1 MTLKQ
6 QHPSLSSPLSTS
18 ASTLLSHPTTEIYR
32 LITRR
37 LLTSLE
43 AGLVPWHQP
52 WLTDEQG
59 DSTSERGLPYH
70 ALSGQAFSGVNVLLL
85 WQTQQARQLRATRWL
100 TGDDLRA
107 LGGQVKP
114 GEKPTTVVRYK
125 PTLSL
130 MKVINLTQCE
140 GLPAELQPGG
150 PLPPGPYPSLQG
162 VHDLV
167 ICSGVPLLHRDDVPL
182 VGLYRPLH
190 DRIELPGLAQYGQ
203 PADYWSTLLTLLVQA
218 TGHVGRLDRFGLS
231 VRDGDSDS
239 VQESLIAS
247 VGAAFLGEQLRVR
260 GQAGQPD
267 TDPLAYWI
275 ERMQADPQAIFRAS
289 HAARQAMDYLQQ
301 RVNQRPTTVAAFQQM
316 AGVLM
321 QHYGQRLDETDLVS
335 EAVVRR
341 HLQTGTRP
349 LEAVN
354 ILADLYAWR
363 RQDSQE
369 RALFPEPLTVASE
382 LLATLETSP
391 GSLVYYQ
398 VPDETETNS
407 TEDTDEQTTQLALT
421 EAEAFALVDAQMLAE
436 DMQQLDQAQEI
447 PVVSDIDTERADES
461 GQPEGEGE
469 EDGDAPSNVVSLPE
483 RPRNP
488 HRAAFIALFNAT
500 APYENR
506 YQVFSDF
513 IHMSMSALYNRLL
526 MNETFEQDYMR
537 RVARYQPEDV
547 SRFSQLL
554 GEVVCGLEFDVCDFL
569 GSIFMELGLGSKRTC
584 QYFTPDS
591 ITSMMAQLLMADGLK
606 ALDSGEKAFLTISD
620 PACGAGGTVIAYY
633 KAMREAGY
641 NPQQQLFAL
650 CVDIDPLAAM
660 MTYIQL
666 SLLGLPAEIIIG
678 NSLTVE
684 YHQVLHTPMYFM
696 GFWRNKLQ
704 RRWASEEEKEAV
716 ELKVAV

>member
-6 QHPSLSSPLSTS
+6 QHSSHTLALSTS
-18 ASTLLSHPTTEIYR
+18 TSSLPSYPTTEIYR
-32 LITRR
+32 LVTRR

-43 AGLVPWHQP
+43 AGLVPWHRP

-59 DSTSERGLPYH
+59 YPISEWGLPHH
-70 ALSGQAFSGVNVLLL
+70 ALSGQVFSGVNVLLL
-85 WQTQQARQLRATRWL
+85 WQTMQARQLRATRWL

-130 MKVINLTQCE
+130 MKVINLAQCE
-140 GLPAELQPGG
+140 GLPAVLQPDG
-150 PLPPGPYPSLQG
+150 PLPPGPDTSLQS

-167 ICSGVPLLHRDDVPL
+167 TCSGVPLLHRDDML
-182 VGLYRPLH
+182 QAGLYRPLH

-239 VQESLIAS
+239 LQESLIAS

-267 TDPLAYWI
+267 TDSLASWI
-275 ERMQADPQAIFRAS
+275 KRMQADPQAIFRAS

-301 RVNQRPTTVAAFQQM
+301 RVNQRPTTVATFQQM
-316 AGVLM
+316 ASVLI
-321 QHYGQRLDETDLVS
+321 QHYGQRLDETDLVT

-341 HLQTGTRP
+341 HLQAGTGP

-363 RQDSQE
+363 REDSQE

-398 VPDETETNS
+398 VPDEVETDS
-407 TEDTDEQTTQLALT
+407 TTDIDGQATQLALM
-421 EAEAFALVDAQMLAE
+421 EAEEFAQADAQMLAE
-436 DMQQLDQAQEI
+436 DLQQLDMAQEALGT
-447 PVVSDIDTERADES
+447 SGIDAEKS
-461 GQPEGEGE
+461 GLPDGEDDRSEGDGE
-469 EDGDAPSNVVSLPE
+469 FSNVVSLPE

-488 HRAAFIALFNAT
+488 HRAAFITLFNEI

-547 SRFSQLL
+547 TRFSQLL
-554 GEVVCGLEFDVCDFL
+554 GEVVCGLEFEVCDFL
-569 GSIFMELGLGSKRTC
+569 GSIFMELGMGSKRTC

-591 ITSMMAQLLMADGLK
+591 ITTMMAQMLMADGMK
-606 ALDSGEKAFLTISD
+606 ELDSGEKTFLTISD
-620 PACGAGGTVIAYY
+620 PACGAGGTIIAYY
-633 KAMREAGY
+633 KVMREAGY
-641 NPQQQLFAL
+641 NPQQQLFAQ
-650 CVDIDPLAAM
+650 CVDIDPMAAM
-660 MTYIQL
+660 MTYIQF

-684 YHQVLHTPMYFM
+684 HHQVLHTPMYFM

-704 RRWASEEEKEAV
+704 RRWADEEGKEAAELKEAV
-716 ELKVAV
+716 

>member
-1 MTLKQ
+1 MIQKKTVIFSSF
-6 QHPSLSSPLSTS
+6 PSSTS
-18 ASTLLSHPTTEIYR
+18 YPAADIYR
-32 LITRR
+32 QVTRR
-37 LLTSLE
+37 LLASLE
-43 AGLVPWHQP
+43 AGLVPWRQP
-52 WLTDEQG
+52 WQRDEQG
-59 DSTSERGLPYH
+59 SPLSEWGLPYH

-85 WQTQQARQLRATRWL
+85 WQTMQARQLRATRWL

-107 LGGQVKP
+107 LGGQVKT

-130 MKVINLTQCE
+130 MKVINLAQCE
-140 GLPAELQPGG
+140 GLPAELQLGG
-150 PLPPGPYPSLQG
+150 PLPPEPYPSLQA
-162 VHDLV
+162 VRDLV
-167 ICSGVPLLHRDDVPL
+167 ISSGVPLLHRDDVPL

-190 DRIELPGLAQYGQ
+190 DRIELPGLVQYGQ
-203 PADYWSTLLTLLVQA
+203 PANYWSTLLALLVQA
-218 TGHVGRLDRFGLS
+218 TGHAGCLDRFGLS

-239 VQESLIAS
+239 LQESLIAS

-260 GQAGQPD
+260 GQAVLPD

-275 ERMQADPQAIFRAS
+275 ERMQADPVAIFRAS

-301 RVNQRPTTVAAFQQM
+301 RVNQRPSTVAAFQQM
-316 AGVLM
+316 AGILM

-341 HLQTGTRP
+341 HLQAGTRP

-354 ILADLYAWR
+354 ILADIYAWN
-363 RQDSQE
+363 RQDNQE
-369 RALFPEPLTVASE
+369 RALFPEPLTMASE

-398 VPDETETNS
+398 VSDDAETNS
-407 TEDTDEQTTQLALT
+407 TEGINEQTTQLALT
-421 EAEAFALVDAQMLAE
+421 EAEEFARVDAQMLAE
-436 DMQQLDQAQEI
+436 DVQQLELEQEI
-447 PVVSDIDTERADES
+447 RVVSDIDTES
-461 GQPEGEGE
+461 PNGSVQPEDEEG

-488 HRAAFIALFNAT
+488 HRAAFIALFNAM

-547 SRFSQLL
+547 TRLSQLL
-554 GEVVCGLEFDVCDFL
+554 GEVVAGLEFEVCDFL
-569 GSIFMELGLGSKRTC
+569 GSIFMELGLGSKRAC

-591 ITSMMAQLLMADGLK
+591 ITTMMAQVLMADGLK
-606 ALDSGEKAFLTISD
+606 ELDSGEKAFLTISD
-620 PACGAGGTVIAYY
+620 PACGAGGTIIAYY
-633 KAMREAGY
+633 KAMRDAGY
-641 NPQQQLFAL
+641 NPQQQLFAQ
-650 CVDIDPLAAM
+650 CVDIDPVAGM

-704 RRWASEEEKEAV
+704 RRWAAEEEKEEV
-716 ELKVAV
+716 ELKEAV

>member
-18 ASTLLSHPTTEIYR
+18 ASTLLSYPTTEIYR
-32 LITRR
+32 QITRR

-59 DSTSERGLPYH
+59 DPTNEWGLPYH

-85 WQTQQARQLRATRWL
+85 WQTMQARQLGTNRWL

-130 MKVINLTQCE
+130 MKVINLAQCD
-140 GLPAELQPGG
+140 GLPAELLPGG
-150 PLPPGPYPSLQG
+150 SLPPVPCLSLQA
-162 VHDLV
+162 VRDLV
-167 ICSGVPLLHRDDVPL
+167 ACSGVPLLHRDDMPL
-182 VGLYRPLH
+182 AGLYRPLH

-203 PADYWSTLLTLLVQA
+203 PADYWSTLLMLLVQA
-218 TGHVGRLDRFGLS
+218 TGHAGRLDRFGLS

-239 VQESLIAS
+239 LQESLIAS

-260 GQAGQPD
+260 GQAGLSD
-267 TDPLAYWI
+267 TAPLAHWI
-275 ERMQADPQAIFRAS
+275 EWMQADPVAIFRAS

-301 RVNQRPTTVAAFQQM
+301 QVSQRPTTVAAFQQM
-316 AGVLM
+316 AGILM
-321 QHYGQRLDETDLVS
+321 EHYGQRLDETDLVS
-335 EAVVRR
+335 EAVVRC
-341 HLQTGTRP
+341 HLQAGIRP

-369 RALFPEPLTVASE
+369 RALFPEPLTMASE

-398 VPDETETNS
+398 VSDEAETNS
-407 TEDTDEQTTQLALT
+407 AEDIDEQTTQLALA
-421 EAEAFALVDAQMLAE
+421 EAEEFSRVDAQMLAE
-436 DMQQLDQAQEI
+436 DVQQLELAQDVQI
-447 PVVSDIDTERADES
+447 TGDIDTESADES
-461 GQPEGEGE
+461 GQPEDEGE
-469 EDGDAPSNVVSLPE
+469 EDGDAPSNVVSLSD

-488 HRAAFIALFNAT
+488 HRAAFIALFNAIS
-500 APYENR
+500 PYENR

-526 MNETFEQDYMR
+526 MNETFEADYMR
-537 RVARYQPEDV
+537 RVAKYQPDDV
-547 SRFSQLL
+547 TRLSQLL
-554 GEVVCGLEFDVCDFL
+554 GEVVAGLEFEVCDFL
-569 GSIFMELGLGSKRTC
+569 GSIFMELGLGSKRAC

-591 ITSMMAQLLMADGLK
+591 ITTMMAQVLMADGLK
-606 ALDSGEKAFLTISD
+606 ELDSGEKAFLTISD
-620 PACGAGGTVIAYY
+620 PACGAGGTIIAYY
-633 KAMREAGY
+633 KAMRDAGY
-641 NPQQQLFAL
+641 NPQQQLFAQ
-650 CVDIDPLAAM
+650 CVDIDPVAGM

-696 GFWRNKLQ
+696 GVWRNKLQ
-704 RRWASEEEKEAV
+704 RRWAAEEEKEEV
-716 ELKVAV
+716 ELKEAV